1 MRLIT
6 LTNDGYIEYT
16 QNLLNSSNNVGI
28 NNIEVFCVGK
38 KSYRHFN
45 KQGLNAHLIS
55 NNFFSGKLK
64 FLEWRTKNF
73 NKLMFE
79 KLTLIYK
86 SLIESQKVLYI
97 DGDIVFLKN
106 FLAELNNHPIEDIV
120 GQWDYNPTTKASTLC
135 AGFMVINNTQ
145 ESKNLFNPKFVP
157 KTLLDSKFHFDDQK
171 YINKNLNSVNYEFLD
186 IKKYPNG
193 AYFYENYKN
202 LDPSII
208 HFNYLIGDEKKI
220 KMKEM
225 GYWYL

>member
-38 KSYRHFN
+38 KSYKHFN
-45 KQGLNAHLIS
+45 KQGINAHLIS
-55 NNFFSGKLK
+55 KSYFSGKLK
-64 FLEWRTKNF
+64 FQEWRTKNF

-79 KLTLIYK
+79 KLTLIYN
-86 SLIESQKVLYI
+86 SLIESQKVLFI

-106 FLAELNNHPIEDIV
+106 FTNELNNYPINDV
-120 GQWDYNPTTKASTLC
+120 VAQWDYNPTTKANTLC
-135 AGFMVINNTQ
+135 AGFMVVNSTQ

-157 KTLLDSKFHFDDQK
+157 KTLLNSKFHFDDQK
-171 YINKNLNSVNYEFLD
+171 YINQNLNSVKYEFLD
-186 IKKYPNG
+186 IKEYPNG
-193 AYFYENYKN
+193 AYFYENYKDLN
-202 LDPSII
+202 PSII